1 MRIINVV
8 EQLQGMITQIQSFPV
23 YEEQL
28 SQDVVTEAENL
39 FKGIINEVTGID
51 PDSEDMEMII
61 EDGYYTDDNGW
72 DVSLVWSETN

>member
-8 EQLQGMITQIQSFPV
+8 EQLQGMITQIRSFPV

-39 FKGIINEVTGID
+39 FKGIINEVVGID

-72 DVSLVWSETN
+72 DVSIVWSETN

>member
-28 SQDVVTEAENL
+28 SQDVVTEAENT
-39 FKGIINEVTGID
+39 FKAIINEVVGID

>member
-8 EQLQGMITQIQSFPV
+8 EQLQGTITQILSFPV

-28 SQDVVTEAENL
+28 SQDVVTEAENT
-39 FKGIINEVTGID
+39 FKAIINEVQGID
-51 PDSEDMEMII
+51 PDSEDMELSI

>member
-8 EQLQGMITQIQSFPV
+8 EQLQGMITQILSFPV

-28 SQDVVTEAENL
+28 SQDVVTEAENT
-39 FKGIINEVTGID
+39 FKAIINEVVGID

>member
-8 EQLQGMITQIQSFPV
+8 EQLQGTITQILSFPV